1 MKKYKLRDMTR
12 GWFVGNFSPA
22 CFKTKA
28 AEVGIKTY
36 RAGEREEAHFHK
48 VATEITVIVSGS
60 ARINGVKYSPGDI
73 LVIGPGES
81 ADFRALGAVKTVVV
95 KVPGVLKDKF
105 PAGPEKKC

>member
-1 MKKYKLRDMTR
+1 MKEFKLKDMTR

-22 CFKTKA
+22 CCKTKA

-60 ARINGVKYSPGDI
+60 ARINGVKYSAGDI
-73 LVIGPGES
+73 IVIEPGES
-81 ADFRALGAVKTVVV
+81 ADFRALAAVKTVVV

-105 PAGPEKKC
+105 PPGQARKC